1 MVIIEKKHKK
11 ARRNSGGIN
20 IFVQNSISKGI
31 KMLPKSHSDILWI
44 KMDRTFFKLNKDIYV
59 ATIYISIEHSSSN
72 VDGIEPIHK
81 QLIADVAKFITLGHV
96 IVHGDF
102 NAYTNTK
109 QYFVS
114 YDDSCRSIPEDDHY
128 ISDQNLPRNNLD
140 PKLIN
145 NNGKHLPSLCKE
157 SGLRILNGR
166 TIGDLQGKHT
176 CITYN
181 GCSVVDYMRVQY
193 L

>member
-1 MVIIEKKHKK
+1 MISFVETWTNDNDNEIKIPGFHFVDGSNRKRHKK

-31 KMLPKSHSDILWI
+31 KKLPKSHSDILWI

-59 ATIYISIEHSSSN
+59 ATIYISPEHSSSN
-72 VDGIEPIHK
+72 VDGIEPIYE
-81 QLIADVAKFITLGHV
+81 QLIADVVKFSSLGHF
-96 IVHGDF
+96 IVQGDF

-109 QYFVS
+109 QDFVS
-114 YDDSCRSIPEDDHY
+114 YDDSGRSKPEDDHY

-145 NNGKHLPSLCKE
+145 NSGKHLLNLCKE
-157 SGLRILNGR
+157 
-166 TIGDLQGKHT
+166 
-176 CITYN
+176 
-181 GCSVVDYMRVQY
+181 
-193 L
+193 